1 MYFWRIDHIT
11 SYTTIHAPGPGIDD
25 PGNIVTACAYQV
37 PTSKFENKMS
47 LLPPA
52 QPAYV
57 LRGHA
62 AQIHAVCF
70 MRANSRLVT
79 GDADGWVVIWSLVT
93 KRPVAVWRAHE
104 GTLLGARSW
113 GEDKL
118 ITCVSMSLCLRWI
131 VFFYIFCICA
141 IANVR
146 CYSHGKDY
154 KLIVWKFSEAD
165 EPSMSVVLPVDTPP
179 EPRKQP
185 WVLHI
190 IMVNTM
196 NFCSFAQ
203 CDVTPPPEVEEG
215 GEGGKTVGVEN
226 ELLIAVPNTQSS
238 ETVRFT
244 HAPLALV
251 LFYSI

>member
-1 MYFWRIDHIT
+1 
-11 SYTTIHAPGPGIDD
+11 
-25 PGNIVTACAYQV
+25 
-37 PTSKFENKMS
+37 MS

-70 MRANSRLVT
+70 IRSNSRLVT
-79 GDADGWVVIWSLVT
+79 GDADGWIVIWSLVT

-113 GEDKL
+113 GEDRL
-118 ITCVSMSLCLRWI
+118 ITCVYPYVCDELYL
-131 VFFYIFCICA
+131 YICEYLA
-141 IANVR
+141 DVHSYR
-146 CYSHGKDY
+146 HGKDY

-203 CDVTPPPEVEEG
+203 CAVPASSKEDNG
-215 GEGGKTVGVEN
+215 GEGGKTSSTED

-238 ETVRFT
+238 ETVRFS
-244 HAPLALV
+244 HPSLPFL
-251 LFYSI
+251 YSI